1 MRTTGLRWVEAP
13 TERSERPASLRRLA
27 NSVAGSGVLLFGLKI
42 IGCALG
48 LAMHLAFARLLGT
61 AAYGTFATAFN
72 AAALIALF
80 AAGGMPLTAS
90 RFLPV
95 YLSNGAHAHAR
106 AYLDTAAVMT
116 VGGGLLG
123 SGILIAAALMLHGG
137 EADLARA
144 LAAASPLVLLLA
156 AAQTA
161 TALLQALHRPF
172 AAEAAFVVV
181 RPLAATGLGAVLA
194 LPAFGLLDAVTA
206 LVAVGLASVAALFA
220 TAGSLR
226 RALVS
231 HPLARHA
238 LAARGRPAP
247 SVWIRPGLLLLFLV
261 GGAALAE
268 RLDVMVVS
276 ALADPEAAGI
286 YSVAAR
292 FAALISLGSAAAT
305 VRALPLLAEQL
316 ARGARGAAARTLAQ
330 ASRAALALA
339 AAAGL
344 LLAAAAG
351 PLLGLFGSDFRAGA
365 PALCLLVV
373 AHVGLAAGGAACTA
387 LIASGNERRIAVVTG
402 LGIVANV
409 TGNLLLVPRFGM
421 TGAAAATCMTMALT
435 GLGLA
440 LTARQVLG
448 LAVFAGRD
456 LRAED

>member
-1 MRTTGLRWVEAP
+1 MRAFGLRWAEAP
-13 TERSERPASLRRLA
+13 AAQREGAASVRRLA

-42 IGCALG
+42 AGCGLG
-48 LAMHLAFARLLGT
+48 MAMHLAFARLLGA

-80 AAGGMPLTAS
+80 AAGGVPLTAS

-95 YLSNGAHAHAR
+95 YLGQGAQAEAR
-106 AYLDTAAVMT
+106 AYLETVAAAT

-123 SGILIAAALMLHGG
+123 SGVLMAAAAMLDGG
-137 EADLARA
+137 DPDLACA

-161 TALLQALHRPF
+161 TALLQAFHRPF
-172 AAEAAFVVV
+172 AAEAAILVV
-181 RPLAATGLGAVLA
+181 RPLAAIGLGAVLA
-194 LPAFGLLDAVTA
+194 LPAFGHLDAVTA
-206 LVAVGLASVAALFA
+206 LVAVGLASLAALLV

-226 RALVS
+226 RAI
-231 HPLARHA
+231 ARHA
-238 LAARGRPAP
+238 LTARGRFRLG
-247 SVWIRPGLLLLFLV
+247 VWMPPGLLLLFLV
-261 GGAALAE
+261 GGAALTE
-268 RLDVMVVS
+268 RLDVMVIS

-286 YSVAAR
+286 YSVASR

-316 ARGARGAAARTLAQ
+316 GQGARDAAARTLAQ

-339 AAAGL
+339 ATAGL

-351 PLLGLFGSDFRAGA
+351 PLLGLFGPGFRGGA
-365 PALCLLVV
+365 TALCLLAV
-373 AHVGLAAGGAACTA
+373 AHVALAAGGAASTA

-409 TGNLLLVPRFGM
+409 TANLLLVPRYGM
-421 TGAAAATCMTMALT
+421 TGAAAATCATMALT

-456 LRAED
+456 LRAEDRA